1 MTKPT
6 FVTAINKVHQAKVN
20 RACAWLSKYNSL
32 NDLRN
37 IADSDGDEKAYSK
50 LDRQCAN
57 AFDKY
62 LDIVDE
68 LPSREKNNIE
78 KSELY

>member
-1 MTKPT
+1 MNKQPL
-6 FVTAINKVHQAKVN
+6 VTAINKTHQAKVN
-20 RACAWLSKYNSL
+20 RACAWLSKYNAL
-32 NDLRN
+32 NDLRD
-37 IADSDGDEKAYSK
+37 IADNDGDDKAYRK

-57 AFDKY
+57 AFDRY

-68 LPSREKNNIE
+68 LPSREKDNIE